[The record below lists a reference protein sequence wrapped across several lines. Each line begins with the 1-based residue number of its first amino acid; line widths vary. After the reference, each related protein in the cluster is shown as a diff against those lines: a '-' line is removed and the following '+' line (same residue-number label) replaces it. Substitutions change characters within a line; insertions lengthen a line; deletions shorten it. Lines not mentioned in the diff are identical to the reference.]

1 VAHIHVAMRDMGPWS
16 ASVGVRYI
24 GAAPLVENNSVQSS
38 STLTT
43 NLRISRRVDTNLDV
57 SLDVLNLTNRANH
70 DISYYYASRAASMPA
85 SQEGIHV
92 HPAEPRTFRVNARL
106 RY

>member
-1 VAHIHVAMRDMGPWS
+1 MRY
-16 ASVGVRYI
+16 V
-24 GAAPLVENNSVQSS
+24 GAAPLVENNSVQSN

-43 NLRISRRVDTNLDV
+43 NLHISRHVDTNLDV

-70 DISYYYASRAASMPA
+70 DISYYYASRSVGMLT
-85 SQEGIHV
+85 SQEGTHI